1 MATYSNRFTK
11 FGNKTKAQID
21 ALSASYTLEQGDNV
35 YNTDINK
42 EEYWTGTNWINDD
55 CVEVVNNAGAT
66 LSVGQLVGIDNGLP
80 AATQATVEFADSVLD
95 NWHIGVIYRGG
106 INGAKV
112 IVACKGHYKV
122 KFTAATASVTRQHIA
137 QLSGTVLSEATS
149 TGSKVGGTG
158 SIGVIAESF
167 AVMPADRLVNCWIN
181 AAEAF

>member
-55 CVEVVNNAGAT
+55 CVEVVNNSGAT
-66 LSVGQLVGIDNGLP
+66 LSLGQVVGIDNNLL
-80 AATQATVEFADSVLD
+80 AATQATVELADSTTD
-95 NWHIGVIYRGG
+95 NWHIGVVYRGG
-106 INGAKV
+106 ANGAKV
-112 IVACKGHYKV
+112 IIALKGYYKV
-122 KFTAATASVTRQHIA
+122 KFTAATTNTTRQHIA
-137 QLSGTVLSEATS
+137 QLTATLGEVNS
-149 TGSKVGGTG
+149 TASKVGGAG
-158 SIGVIAESF
+158 SIGVIAETYAS
-167 AVMPADRLVNCWIN
+167 VPADKLVYCWIN